1 MTACSHFPR
10 RTRERSVTIRLGR
23 PGLSSAGPCRSMMA
37 VGSSASYCR
46 ASPSQS
52 GDCIMPRLHFGAFL
66 APHHPIG
73 EHPMLQFR
81 RDLEFVEHLDTL
93 GYDEFWCGEHH
104 SSGWET
110 IASPEMFLAA
120 AGERTKRI
128 KLGTGVISLPY
139 HHPFNVAQ
147 RMVQLDHMT
156 GGRAIF
162 GSGPGALASDAH
174 TLGIDPMT
182 QRDRQDEAIAII
194 RGLFAGE
201 RVSAKSDWF
210 VMNDAALQILPLQED
225 MPFVVASQ
233 ISPSGMTLAGKYGIG
248 IISLGSMSTQGLM
261 ALPTQWGFAEDAARK
276 HGTTVSRSDWR
287 VLLTWHIAET
297 REQAQ
302 REAGAGLMRWHN
314 EYVVGTLQRP
324 GLQPF
329 TSPEDA
335 VEKTADGA
343 FAAST
348 IGTPDDLVKMIKNL
362 MEVSGGVGAII
373 GFAHDWANIEA
384 TRRSWDMVARYVI
397 PEINGY
403 ITKLRESQKFVI
415 ENRAVFERA
424 GQAVMAKIMEN
435 EKAAAAL
442 PLTGPG
448 RVAIPAVNAPD
459 LQKEA
464 AKRKA

>member
-1 MTACSHFPR
+1 
-10 RTRERSVTIRLGR
+10 V
-23 PGLSSAGPCRSMMA
+23 
-37 VGSSASYCR
+37 V
-46 ASPSQS
+46 
-52 GDCIMPRLHFGAFL
+52 
-66 APHHPIG
+66 
-73 EHPMLQFR
+73 
-81 RDLEFVEHLDTL
+81 
-93 GYDEFWCGEHH
+93 
-104 SSGWET
+104 
-110 IASPEMFLAA
+110 
-120 AGERTKRI
+120 
-128 KLGTGVISLPY
+128 SLPY

-182 QRDRQDEAIAII
+182 QRDRQDEAIGII
-194 RGLFAGE
+194 RRLFNGE
-201 RVSAKSDWF
+201 RVTAKSDWF
-210 VMNDAALQILPLQED
+210 TMNDAALQILPLQEE

-276 HGTTVSRSDWR
+276 HGTIVSRANWR
-287 VLLTWHIAET
+287 VLLSWHIAET
-297 REQAQ
+297 REQAR
-302 REAGAGLMRWHN
+302 REAGAGLMHWHN
-314 EYVVGTLQRP
+314 EYNVGTLQRP

-335 VEKTADGA
+335 VEKTAGGEG
-343 FAAST
+343 AAST
-348 IGTPDDLVKMIKNL
+348 IGTPDDLVKTIKSL
-362 MEVSGGVGAII
+362 IDVSGGVGTIV
-373 GFAHDWANIEA
+373 GFVHDWANIEN

-403 ITKLRESQKFVI
+403 TTKLRESQRFLV
-415 ENRAVFERA
+415 ENRAVFDRA

-435 EKAAAAL
+435 DKAAAAL

-448 RVAIPAVNAPD
+448 RVAIPTVNAPD

>member
-1 MTACSHFPR
+1 MA
-10 RTRERSVTIRLGR
+10 RLK
-23 PGLSSAGPCRSMMA
+23 
-37 VGSSASYCR
+37 
-46 ASPSQS
+46 
-52 GDCIMPRLHFGAFL
+52 FGAFL

-73 EHPMLQFR
+73 EHPTLQLR
-81 RDLEFVEHLDTL
+81 RDLDLVQQLDDL

-104 SSGWET
+104 SSGWEM

-128 KLGTGVISLPY
+128 KLATGVISLPY

-182 QRDRQDEAIAII
+182 QRDRQDEAIGII
-194 RGLFAGE
+194 RRLFKGE
-201 RVSAKSDWF
+201 RVTARSDWF
-210 VMNDAALQILPLQED
+210 VINDAALQMLPLQED
-225 MPFVVASQ
+225 MPFVVASM

-248 IISLGSMSTQGLM
+248 VFSLGSNSTQGLM
-261 ALPTQWGFAEDAARK
+261 ALSQQWEFAEDAAKK
-276 HGTTVSRSDWR
+276 HGTTVNRADWR
-287 VLLTWHIAET
+287 VLMSWHVAET
-297 REQAQ
+297 REQAF

-314 EYVVGTLQRP
+314 EYNVGTLMRP
-324 GLQPF
+324 GLEPF
-329 TSPEDA
+329 KSVDDA
-335 VEKTADGA
+335 LEKSAVGENA
-343 FAAST
+343 SAA
-348 IGTPDDLVKMIKNL
+348 IGTPDDLVKAIKH
-362 MEVSGGVGAII
+362 VIKISGGVGAIM
-373 GFAHDWANIEA
+373 GFAHDWANPEN

-397 PEINGY
+397 PEINGF
-403 ITKLRESQKFVI
+403 IEPLRKSRQFVV

-442 PLTGPG
+442 SQTGPG
-448 RVAIPAVNAPD
+448 RVAINSPNSPD

-464 AKRKA
+464 EKRKQA

>member
-1 MTACSHFPR
+1 MA
-10 RTRERSVTIRLGR
+10 RLK
-23 PGLSSAGPCRSMMA
+23 
-37 VGSSASYCR
+37 
-46 ASPSQS
+46 
-52 GDCIMPRLHFGAFL
+52 FGAFL

-81 RDLEFVEHLDTL
+81 RDLDLVEQLDAL

-128 KLGTGVISLPY
+128 KLGTGVVSLPY

-182 QRDRQDEAIAII
+182 QRDRQDEAIAVI
-194 RGLFAGE
+194 RRLFNGE
-201 RVSAKSDWF
+201 RVTARSDWF
-210 VMNDAALQILPLQED
+210 TMNDAALQILPLQEE

-261 ALPTQWGFAEDAARK
+261 G
-276 HGTTVSRSDWR
+276 
-287 VLLTWHIAET
+287 
-297 REQAQ
+297 
-302 REAGAGLMRWHN
+302 WHN
-314 EYVVGTLQRP
+314 EYNVGTLQRP

-335 VEKTADGA
+335 VEKTAGGEA
-343 FAAST
+343 AAST
-348 IGTPDDLVKMIKNL
+348 IGTPDDLVKTIKSL
-362 MEVSGGVGAII
+362 MDVSGGVGTIV
-373 GFAHDWANIEA
+373 GFVHDWANPEN
-384 TRRSWDMVARYVI
+384 TRRSWDMVARYVV

-403 ITKLRESQKFVI
+403 IDGLRKSQKFVI
-415 ENRAVFERA
+415 ENRAVFDRA

-435 EKAAAAL
+435 DKAAAAL

-448 RVAIPAVNAPD
+448 RVAIPTINAPD

-464 AKRKA
+464 AKQKA